1 MRKTL
6 LAFILPLAALA
17 QVRVPFVGCP
27 SDGQAGPVEAP
38 KGAEQTV
45 RIEAGAAQKL
55 AYYTDNGPPVLA
67 PRGWY
72 CFGTYGSSGGTLYV
86 SPNPIQRDDIFS
98 PRSDGFKGPVVE
110 IDATSGNGSGTAL
123 VAEVWA
129 RIFPAYW
136 PIVKGL
142 IKNGDLQAADY
153 TFGPYPDDK
162 LIAKTARFVQFQTRP
177 RSEGLGT
184 MSRLK
189 ANDDP
194 IDGVAMLQGK
204 NPDLLMLRVR
214 LPDELRDLSP
224 AIIQDLLAR
233 QRHDAR

>member
-1 MRKTL
+1 MRETL
-6 LAFILPLAALA
+6 LAVMLPLAALA

-45 RIEAGAAQKL
+45 RIDASAAQKL

-98 PRSDGFKGPVVE
+98 PSRDGFKGPVVE
-110 IDATSGNGSGTAL
+110 IDATSGNGSGTAM

-129 RIFPAYW
+129 RVFPAYW

-142 IKNGDLQAADY
+142 VNNGDLSADAY
-153 TFGPYPDDK
+153 KFGPFQNDK
-162 LIAKTARFVQFQTRP
+162 LILKTERLVEFQTP
-177 RSEGLGT
+177 AHSEGLGT
-184 MSRLK
+184 MNRLK

-194 IDGVAMLQGK
+194 IDGVAILEGQT
-204 NPDLLMLRVR
+204 PDLLMLRVR
-214 LPDELRDLSP
+214 LPRDLRGLAP
-224 AIIQDLLAR
+224 AIIQDLLVR
-233 QRHDAR
+233 QRRDAR